1 MTFGPTNPD
10 EISER
15 WREHFHSLLN
25 CDNAGEHEVVDGL
38 EVLPLRQEIDVP
50 PTEEE
55 VAAALASLGER
66 KAPGGDA
73 IPAEILKFGG
83 DAVKR
88 ALAAFYM
95 QCWETKTLPQ
105 DFRDAKIVSIYKRKG
120 DRQNCGNHRGISLL
134 SSAGK
139 VLARIMLTRLQH
151 SLEQLLPESQCGF
164 RKSRSTIDM
173 IFTLRQLQEK
183 AIEQHKPLFVVF
195 VDFRKAFDMVDRQI
209 LWKVLQRYGCP
220 QIFLEII
227 KQFHE
232 GMRATVVAGGKES
245 EPFDVTNGVRQGCVL
260 APALF
265 SLFLTAVL
273 RTAALEAAE
282 GVSLVSRSTGK
293 LFNLARLRARTKTL
307 HVCIRELLYADDA
320 ALVAMSM
327 EDLQQMVHQFSN
339 AAALYGLQIN
349 TNKTEVLYQ
358 PSPGEAYVA
367 PTIEVN
373 NNVLK
378 DVSSFTYLGSTLTN
392 NNSSDAEVVRR
403 IQAASAAFGKLKS
416 NVFKKYRLRINTK
429 IKLYKAIVIPT
440 LTYALESCTLYRR
453 HFKRLT
459 DVQLRHARELLNI
472 KWHDYVPNVEV
483 LNRADMPSVEALL
496 VSANLRW
503 AGHVVRMDDSRL
515 PKAVMYAELR
525 EGTRTVG
532 GQKLRYKDV
541 LKRNLKAAG
550 GHVHDWE
557 ELARDRN
564 KYREMCREAISK
576 VEQQRRDNYT
586 AAHDRRHNP
595 PTAEVA
601 VQCPHCPKICRG
613 GTGLA
618 THMRWKHN

>member
-1 MTFGPTNPD
+1 M
-10 EISER
+10 
-15 WREHFHSLLN
+15 
-25 CDNAGEHEVVDGL
+25 DGL

-232 GMRATVVAGGKES
+232 GMRATVVVGGKES

-307 HVCIRELLYADDA
+307 HVCVRELLYADDA

-403 IQAASAAFGKLKS
+403 IQAASAAFGKLKT
-416 NVFKKYRLRINTK
+416 NVF
-429 IKLYKAIVIPT
+429 
-440 LTYALESCTLYRR
+440 
-453 HFKRLT
+453 
-459 DVQLRHARELLNI
+459 
-472 KWHDYVPNVEV
+472 
-483 LNRADMPSVEALL
+483 
-496 VSANLRW
+496 
-503 AGHVVRMDDSRL
+503 
-515 PKAVMYAELR
+515 
-525 EGTRTVG
+525 
-532 GQKLRYKDV
+532 
-541 LKRNLKAAG
+541 
-550 GHVHDWE
+550 
-557 ELARDRN
+557 
-564 KYREMCREAISK
+564 
-576 VEQQRRDNYT
+576 
-586 AAHDRRHNP
+586 
-595 PTAEVA
+595 
-601 VQCPHCPKICRG
+601 
-613 GTGLA
+613 
-618 THMRWKHN
+618 